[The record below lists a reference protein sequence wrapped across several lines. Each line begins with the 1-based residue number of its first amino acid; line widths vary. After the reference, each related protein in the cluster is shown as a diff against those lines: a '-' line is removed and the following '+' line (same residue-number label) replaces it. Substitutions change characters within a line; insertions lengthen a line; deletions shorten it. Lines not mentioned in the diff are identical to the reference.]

1 MAEEHSKKHERTE
14 TEGGEQA
21 PEKKPREEEEE
32 GVPESDDES
41 EDLSSEAQRKKRIG
55 TIEIKETDRFHRV
68 ITADEDCGIR
78 WLCIPE
84 DFWVAKVQAKH
95 ARYLEAIN
103 RKAPKSSYGNRKVKG
118 ETAEQKAAR
127 QLRQA
132 DNDAKQEFHQL
143 MTDIW
148 DALPSTHKH
157 PSQDAVSLVTAAC
170 QDGNPRHDSHD
181 FDPALQARLVAPDHF
196 VMCYA
201 FE

>member
-1 MAEEHSKKHERTE
+1 MAEEQNKKHERTE
-14 TEGGEQA
+14 TEGDEQA
-21 PEKKPREEEEE
+21 PEKKTREEEKEA
-32 GVPESDDES
+32 PESDDES

-55 TIEIKETDRFHRV
+55 TIEIKETDRFHRI
-68 ITADEDCGIR
+68 ITTDEDCGIR

-95 ARYLEAIN
+95 ARYLEAVN
-103 RKAPKSSYGNRKVKG
+103 RKAPTSSYGNRKVKG
-118 ETAEQKAAR
+118 ETAEQRAAR
-127 QLRQA
+127 QLLQA
-132 DNDAKQEFHQL
+132 DNEAKQEFHQL
-143 MTDIW
+143 LEDIQE
-148 DALPSTHKH
+148 ALPPTHKH
-157 PSQDAVSLVTAAC
+157 PSRASWSKVTAAC